1 MKNSERY
8 FGKYERIF
16 VSNNKTYEPKL
27 KIKLLSENA
36 TLPTRAYPTDS
47 GLDLYT
53 AEAITLHQYTTNII
67 PTDIAIQL
75 PPNTEAQVRPR
86 SGVTSRTPLRVQLG
100 TIDNSYTGNIG
111 IIVDNIGDKTIE
123 LPKGYKLAQLVVA
136 PVIYP
141 DIELVDELN
150 NTDRSENGFGSSGV

>member
-1 MKNSERY
+1 M
-8 FGKYERIF
+8 
-16 VSNNKTYEPKL
+16 

-36 TLPTRAYPTDS
+36 KLPTRAYPTDS

-53 AEAITLHQYTTNII
+53 AEAITLYQYTTSII

-86 SGVTSRTPLRVQLG
+86 SGVSSRTPLRVQLG

-111 IIVDNIGDKTIE
+111 IIVDNIGDRTIE

-136 PVIYP
+136 PVLYP
-141 DIELVDELN
+141 EIEEVDELED
-150 NTDRSENGFGSSGV
+150 TDRSENGFGSSGV

>member
-1 MKNSERY
+1 M
-8 FGKYERIF
+8 
-16 VSNNKTYEPKL
+16 

-36 TLPTRAYPTDS
+36 KLPTRAYPTDS

-53 AEAITLHQYTTNII
+53 AEPITLYQYTTSII

-86 SGVTSRTPLRVQLG
+86 SGVSSRTPLRVQLR

-111 IIVDNIGDKTIE
+111 IIVDNIGDRTIE
-123 LPKGYKLAQLVVA
+123 LPKGYKLAQLVVS

-141 DIELVDELN
+141 EIEEVDVLED
-150 NTDRSENGFGSSGV
+150 TDRSANGFGSTGVGTDD

>member
-1 MKNSERY
+1 M
-8 FGKYERIF
+8 
-16 VSNNKTYEPKL
+16 

-36 TLPTRAYPTDS
+36 TLPTRSYPTDS

-53 AEAITLHQYTTNII
+53 AEEVKLYQFTTNVIK
-67 PTDIAIQL
+67 TDIAIQL

-86 SGVTSRTPLRVQLG
+86 SGVSSRTPLRVQLG

-111 IIVDNIGDKTIE
+111 IIVDNIGDRMIE

-136 PVIYP
+136 PVIYTE
-141 DIELVDELN
+141 IEEVADLEV
-150 NTDRSENGFGSSGV
+150 TDRSTNGFGSTGV

>member
-1 MKNSERY
+1 MK
-8 FGKYERIF
+8 
-16 VSNNKTYEPKL
+16 V
-27 KIKLLSENA
+27 KLLSEHA

-53 AEAITLHQYTTNII
+53 AEAVTLYQYTTNII
-67 PTDIAIQL
+67 PTDIAIEL
-75 PPNTEAQVRPR
+75 LPNTEAQVRPR
-86 SGVTSRTPLRVQLG
+86 SGVSSRTPLRVQLG

-141 DIELVDELN
+141 NIELVNELN
-150 NTDRSENGFGSSGV
+150 NTDRSNNGFGSSGV

>member
-1 MKNSERY
+1 M
-8 FGKYERIF
+8 
-16 VSNNKTYEPKL
+16 

-53 AEAITLHQYTTNII
+53 AVNVLIRPGKTVII

-86 SGVTSRTPLRVQLG
+86 SGVTSKTKLRVQLG

-111 IIVDNIGDKTIE
+111 IIVDNISDHSIK
-123 LPKGYKLAQLVVA
+123 LPAGYKLAQLVVA

>member
-1 MKNSERY
+1 M
-8 FGKYERIF
+8 
-16 VSNNKTYEPKL
+16 

-36 TLPTRAYPTDS
+36 TLPTRSYPTDS

-53 AEAITLHQYTTNII
+53 AEEVKLYQFTTNVIK
-67 PTDIAIQL
+67 TDIAIQL

-86 SGVTSRTPLRVQLG
+86 SGVSSRTPLRVQLG

-111 IIVDNIGDKTIE
+111 IIVDNIGDRMIE

-136 PVIYP
+136 PVLYP
-141 DIELVDELN
+141 EIEEVDDLED
-150 NTDRSENGFGSSGV
+150 TDRSTNGFGSTGV